1 MMENQDPLGTQF
13 FKFGDLTLVN
23 FPAFFYSTHGKASS
37 LAKHPQYGNTG
48 CRVLS
53 SGIQNSKYICLKI
66 KFFKEFL
73 EIFRNELMASLQ
85 NVGLFL

>member
-37 LAKHPQYGNTG
+37 LAKHPQYGNTR
-48 CRVLS
+48 CRVFNF
-53 SGIQNSKYICLKI
+53 G
-66 KFFKEFL
+66 
-73 EIFRNELMASLQ
+73 
-85 NVGLFL
+85 